1 MKESVANSYV
11 FSIIIVIVGVCSALM
26 IISMNYSKVFKMKN
40 RVVSI
45 LEKHGTYDDSRIRDE
60 IDTFLKNAG
69 YPPTQNPKCP
79 TRPGSAVGG
88 TKPEDVGLVAINKPR
103 SHRYCIYRFATAKG
117 TYYSVVLYM
126 RFEFPIIGD
135 FIRLELPVSGSTK
148 IIFDY

>member
-1 MKESVANSYV
+1 MKESIANSYV

-69 YPPTQNPKCP
+69 YPPTQNTKCP
-79 TRPGSAVGG
+79 T
-88 TKPEDVGLVAINKPR
+88 KP
-103 SHRYCIYRFATAKG
+103 
-117 TYYSVVLYM
+117 
-126 RFEFPIIGD
+126 
-135 FIRLELPVSGSTK
+135 
-148 IIFDY
+148 